1 MSITSSRLRMA
12 AGDPFA
18 CVVREY
24 LFVIV
29 VGSSSLL
36 VPLEGRSGQLCVK
49 GVSLGGSSNTLSIST
64 QDKKGLGP
72 ADKAGRQDF
81 RPKKIVVSAAP
92 CSSSS
97 RDAAVAAAIVSPFQ
111 LLGHERGRSTGWML
125 RSLNR
130 RIQSESKL
138 QARGAR
144 NWVAGNLHRI
154 GQAGNAEN
162 AVFCLDR

>member
-1 MSITSSRLRMA
+1 ML
-12 AGDPFA
+12 
-18 CVVREY
+18 C
-24 LFVIV
+24 

-72 ADKAGRQDF
+72 ADNKAGRQDF

-111 LLGHERGRSTGWML
+111 LLGHERGWML